1 MRTLTFGLK
10 MSLPFVLLVAAA
22 VAQPPRPRGFAPGG
36 DPDPPPVPKDDVE
49 KKVLAVMAEM
59 QQNQRAGMMNVPPED
74 GRLLRLLTE
83 VAGAKRVVEIGTSNG
98 YSGLWFCLALRNTG
112 GKLTTFEINAH
123 RAALARENFKRAG
136 MEELVTLVEG
146 NAHQEVAKLEGPIDV
161 LFLDADK
168 EGYMDYFQKLLPLVR
183 PGGLILAHNTTNA
196 GSSMKNY
203 LHAITTDGDLD
214 TIFLHK
220 NFRGVGVTLKKR

>member
-112 GKLTTFEINAH
+112 GKLTTFKINAH
-123 RAALARENFKRAG
+123 RAALAHENFKRAG

-146 NAHQEVAKLEGPIDV
+146 NAHQQVAKLEGPIDV